1 MSVSRKILLIALSF
15 ALPIA
20 VLVYLTVINIDA
32 NITFAQWELKGDE
45 YQRPLEEL
53 LHCLQSE
60 QITLHSSGIKAAAET
75 SKKIDSAFQ
84 RLEQTDHRLG
94 LDLQFTEEGL
104 AERHR
109 EHERVAV
116 AHQEWTELARELAQ
130 AEDMSPGLEHDSKLD
145 GKFDDK
151 FDHLVSDLRTMI
163 THMGDTSNLILDPD
177 LDSYYLMDVTL
188 LALPQTQD
196 RLAAITRYGEEL
208 LKNPSATKAEWT
220 QLAVHGALLKEADLD
235 RVNASAQTALNE
247 DDNFYGRSES
257 L

>member
-1 MSVSRKILLIALSF
+1 LR
-15 ALPIA
+15 

-94 LDLQFTEEGL
+94 LDLQFTEEGVGE
-104 AERHR
+104 AAPGARARGGGAPGVDGVGSR
-109 EHERVAV
+109 E
-116 AHQEWTELARELAQ
+116 ELAQ

-151 FDHLVSDLRTMI
+151 FDHLVFRFADDDYAHGRHIKSD
-163 THMGDTSNLILDPD
+163 P
-177 LDSYYLMDVTL
+177 
-188 LALPQTQD
+188 
-196 RLAAITRYGEEL
+196 
-208 LKNPSATKAEWT
+208 
-220 QLAVHGALLKEADLD
+220 
-235 RVNASAQTALNE
+235 
-247 DDNFYGRSES
+247 RSRFR
-257 L
+257 